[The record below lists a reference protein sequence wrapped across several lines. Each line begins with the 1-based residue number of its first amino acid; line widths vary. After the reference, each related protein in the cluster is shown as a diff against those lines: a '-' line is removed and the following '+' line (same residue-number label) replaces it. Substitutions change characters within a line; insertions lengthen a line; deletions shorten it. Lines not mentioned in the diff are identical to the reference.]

1 MLLCNVVEDTLLRW
15 NISWHVDVRFV
26 EKEQWPVTWLP
37 ERDSRRRRVVSVS
50 ISVSQQRE
58 FSDRISSQS
67 RQWSTELRQQSR
79 SVQDASGPVGSRRL
93 SDSISFSTE
102 EKEKSPDRD
111 FFFNFGDQSHDS
123 HCRQVPD
130 CKHRAAAYSEKP
142 LHVSEIRGGHVA
154 WDISLNCSREAT
166 ALDSACTSSFQE

>member
-58 FSDRISSQS
+58 SSDRISSQS

-79 SVQDASGPVGSRRL
+79 FAQDASGLVRSRRL
-93 SDSISFSTE
+93 SKSSFYKKKKKVPVGT
-102 EKEKSPDRD
+102 
-111 FFFNFGDQSHDS
+111 FFFTFCNDSSKDS
-123 HCRQVPD
+123 HGRKVPD
-130 CKHRAAAYSEKP
+130 CKYRAATFSEES
-142 LHVSEIRGGHVA
+142 LHVSEIRDGHVTR
-154 WDISLNCSREAT
+154 DISLN
-166 ALDSACTSSFQE
+166 SACEASALNTACSFSF

>member
-111 FFFNFGDQSHDS
+111 FF
-123 HCRQVPD
+123 
-130 CKHRAAAYSEKP
+130 
-142 LHVSEIRGGHVA
+142 LTLEINHMTLIVGRFLIASTVQQPSPK
-154 WDISLNCSREAT
+154 SLSIC
-166 ALDSACTSSFQE
+166 LK

>member
-58 FSDRISSQS
+58 SSDRISSQS

-79 SVQDASGPVGSRRL
+79 FAQDASGLVRSRRL
-93 SDSISFSTE
+93 S
-102 EKEKSPDRD
+102 
-111 FFFNFGDQSHDS
+111 N
-123 HCRQVPD
+123 
-130 CKHRAAAYSEKP
+130 
-142 LHVSEIRGGHVA
+142 
-154 WDISLNCSREAT
+154 
-166 ALDSACTSSFQE
+166 SSFYKRKKKVPVGTFFLPFAMILHLTLMVGSFLIASTVQQPSPKSLSMCLK

>member
-58 FSDRISSQS
+58 SSDRISSQS

-79 SVQDASGPVGSRRL
+79 FAQDASGLVRSRRL
-93 SDSISFSTE
+93 SNSSFYKKKKKVPVGTFFLPSAMIIHLTLVVGRFLIASTVQQPSPKSFSICL
-102 EKEKSPDRD
+102 K
-111 FFFNFGDQSHDS
+111 
-123 HCRQVPD
+123 
-130 CKHRAAAYSEKP
+130 
-142 LHVSEIRGGHVA
+142 
-154 WDISLNCSREAT
+154 
-166 ALDSACTSSFQE
+166 